1 MAEKRKR
8 PYCEAELKNARA
20 LGSHVRFKHPGELGV
35 AKPPQKPPQETEVP
49 DAARDKCEV
58 LKYREITKL
67 SVSHPRFYPFFV
79 ALPKLGI
86 LHFVATSG
94 FARDSR
100 GLP

>member
-1 MAEKRKR
+1 MVEKLKC
-8 PYCEAELKNARA
+8 PYCEADFKN
-20 LGSHVRFKHPGELGV
+20 SVK
-35 AKPPQKPPQETEVP
+35 EVP

-58 LKYREITKL
+58 LKYRELTKL

>member
-1 MAEKRKR
+1 MAEKRKC
-8 PYCEAELKNARA
+8 PYCEAELKNARV

-67 SVSHPRFYPFFV
+67 SVPYPQVLPILCRF
-79 ALPKLGI
+79 AKARGI
-86 LHFVATSG
+86 AFCRNIG
-94 FARDSR
+94 FRSR
-100 GLP
+100 